1 MDIETIIPGHG
12 YIATKKEL
20 GDLKQCLIYLRSQVK
35 DCFVRGLSKEQTVNE
50 IDIPCLQWP
59 HPDRLAQ
66 GVETIY
72 KELKEEDSE
81 KSS

>member
-1 MDIETIIPGHG
+1 MEIP
-12 YIATKKEL
+12 
-20 GDLKQCLIYLRSQVK
+20 S
-35 DCFVRGLSKEQTVNE
+35 EQTVNE